1 MQAYPSERVSLFG
14 GLEWT
19 TGLLEW
25 TTGTLEWN
33 TGMDYWNG
41 YLSHKMLV
49 RGEGWAWT
57 GQ

>member
-1 MQAYPSERVSLFG
+1 MDH
-14 GLEWT
+14 WT
-19 TGLLEW
+19 TGI
-25 TTGTLEWN
+25 LEWN

-49 RGEGWAWT
+49 RGDSWAWI